1 MVKRFIKALLSAGVW
16 TLAAAVAVITAAGTV
31 ATLGVA
37 RNVDAKVES
46 VHGLVVRSNELNESM
61 RESLDP
67 TIELNQQAGVVGG
80 YILDTLQAM
89 LEMRDGLVAMVQA
102 IEANNGVLSMVK
114 VHTDR
119 LTTSLG
125 ALVPYIDQLAAAVE
139 EGNLASAS
147 ALGTLEEINRLNG
160 AIAGEMAQM
169 RNKIANSASYRILF
183 TYAMPL
189 LP

>member
-1 MVKRFIKALLSAGVW
+1 MVKRFLKALLSAGIW

-37 RNVDAKVES
+37 RNVDAKVEG
-46 VHGLVVRSNELNESM
+46 VHELVVRSNELNESM

-67 TIELNQQAGVVGG
+67 TIELNRQAGVVGG
-80 YILDTLQAM
+80 HILDTLQAM
-89 LEMRDGLVAMVQA
+89 LEMRDGLTAMVAA
-102 IEANNGVLSMVK
+102 IEANNGVLALVR
-114 VHTDR
+114 VHTDK
-119 LTTSLG
+119 LSSSLG
-125 ALVPYIDQLAAAVE
+125 ALVPYIEQLAAAVE

-147 ALGTLEEINRLNG
+147 ALGTLGEINRLNS

-169 RNKIANSASYRILF
+169 RNKIANSVSYRILF
-183 TYAMPL
+183 TYAMPV

>member
-1 MVKRFIKALLSAGVW
+1 MKRFFKALLSAGVW

-67 TIELNQQAGVVGG
+67 TVELNRQAGVVGD

-89 LEMRDGLVAMVQA
+89 LEMRDGLVAMVAA
-102 IEANNGVLSMVK
+102 IEANNGVLTMVRA
-114 VHTDR
+114 HTDK
-119 LTTSLG
+119 LTVSLG
-125 ALVPYIDQLAAAVE
+125 ALVPYIDKLAAAVD
-139 EGNLASAS
+139 EGNIASAS
-147 ALGTLEEINRLNG
+147 ALGTLEKINSLNG
-160 AIAGEMAQM
+160 AIAAEMAQM
-169 RNKIANSASYRILF
+169 RDKIANSVSYRILF
-183 TYAMPL
+183 TYAMPA

>member
-1 MVKRFIKALLSAGVW
+1 MKKFIKALFSAGVW

-67 TIELNQQAGVVGG
+67 TVALNEEAGVVGD
-80 YILDTLQAM
+80 YILDTLRAM
-89 LEMRDGLVAMVQA
+89 QGMRDGLVAMVQA
-102 IEANNGVLSMVK
+102 IEANNGVLMLVR
-114 VHTDR
+114 VHTDK
-119 LTTSLG
+119 LTASLG
-125 ALVPYIDQLAAAVE
+125 GLVPYIEQLAAAVE
-139 EGNLASAS
+139 EGNIASAS
-147 ALGTLEEINRLNG
+147 ALGTLEEINKLNG
-160 AIAGEMAQM
+160 AIAVEMAQM
-169 RNKIANSASYRILF
+169 RDKIANSVSYRILF
-183 TYAMPL
+183 TYAMPV

>member
-1 MVKRFIKALLSAGVW
+1 MIKRIIKSLLSAGVW

-37 RNVDAKVES
+37 RNVDARVES
-46 VHGLVVRSNELNESM
+46 VHALVVRSNELNESM

-67 TIELNQQAGVVGG
+67 TVELNRQAGVVGD

-89 LEMRDGLVAMVQA
+89 LEMRDGLTAMVQA
-102 IEANNGVLSMVK
+102 VEANNGVLSLVK

-119 LTTSLG
+119 LTTSLA

-139 EGNLASAS
+139 EGNLSSAA
-147 ALGTLEEINRLNG
+147 ALGTLEEINGLNG

-169 RNKIANSASYRILF
+169 RDKIANSVSYKILF
-183 TYAMPL
+183 TYA
-189 LP
+189 LPALP